1 MIEVKNNKYIYN
13 VILSKNPV
21 NSINKSMLYEI
32 NSAIDSLDC
41 SKSRV
46 LVFSSSMKHFCAGAD
61 LKDRSSMSV
70 DETVDFLDKINTL
83 YNRISSIEIPTIA
96 SIDGACLGGG
106 LELALAC
113 DFIIS
118 SNNSIFGFPETS
130 IGIIPGAG
138 GTQRMTRKVGPSISM
153 KWIFMAEKYSAED
166 SFRDGVIDFLTIDH
180 EKDVQVLIDRI
191 LHNSPIGLR
200 MSKKSIKESFI
211 DFGLKKERE
220 AYLRTL
226 HSQDRNEGLDS
237 FKEKRTPDWKNK

>member
-118 SNNSIFGFPETS
+118 SNNSI
-130 IGIIPGAG
+130 
-138 GTQRMTRKVGPSISM
+138 
-153 KWIFMAEKYSAED
+153 
-166 SFRDGVIDFLTIDH
+166 
-180 EKDVQVLIDRI
+180 
-191 LHNSPIGLR
+191 
-200 MSKKSIKESFI
+200 
-211 DFGLKKERE
+211 
-220 AYLRTL
+220 
-226 HSQDRNEGLDS
+226 
-237 FKEKRTPDWKNK
+237 